1 MPAINGSSINRSEAT
16 LHSALQTQKA
26 PHSKNSAQH
35 RRYRKELVGKMNN
48 KELFEALR
56 MFEKEKDIPMDYMLQ
71 QIQKAIE
78 IACKSYYGGNENV
91 IFKADPEKNTFDVK
105 LVKTIVDEVDDPNFE
120 VTLEEA
126 SKINKRKKFS
136 VGDEIEVPL
145 DPKRLGRIAVS
156 SARNVIRQGI
166 RAGEKG
172 QSLLEFQSKLGEI
185 VTATIERVD
194 EKSGVATIKIGKSTA
209 MLPKVEQVGLES
221 LHEGD
226 MVKVYIADVK
236 DNERGPHAIISRSH
250 PGFVRRMFEQE
261 VPEIYDGIVE
271 IKSVSREAGSRTKM
285 AVVSNNPDVDAIG
298 ACIGPKGSRVNAIV
312 NELGGEK
319 IDIIEYNDEP
329 QKYISAALSPASVVK
344 VDITDE
350 ETKSC
355 KATVPDDQLS
365 LAIGNKGQN
374 ARLAARLTGWRI
386 DIRPESGFYGEDE
399 EEETPAEEQTEE

>member
-1 MPAINGSSINRSEAT
+1 MT
-16 LHSALQTQKA
+16 
-26 PHSKNSAQH
+26 
-35 RRYRKELVGKMNN
+35 N

-56 MFEKEKDIPMDYMLQ
+56 MFEKEKDIPMEYMLQ

-91 IFKADPEKNTFDVK
+91 VFKADPEKNSFDVK

-126 SKINKRKKFS
+126 SQINKRKKFA

-194 EKSGVATIKIGKSTA
+194 MKSGVATIKIGKSTA
-209 MLPKVEQVGLES
+209 MLPKAEQVGLDE
-221 LHEGD
+221 LREGD
-226 MVKVYIADVK
+226 LVKVYIADVK

-250 PGFVRRMFEQE
+250 PGFVRRMFEKE
-261 VPEIYDGIVE
+261 VPEIFDGVVE
-271 IKSVSREAGSRTKM
+271 IKAVSREAGSRTKM
-285 AVVSNNPDVDAIG
+285 AVSSNNPDIDAIG
-298 ACIGPKGSRVNAIV
+298 ACIGPKGARVNAIV
-312 NELGGEK
+312 SELGGEK
-319 IDIIEYNDEP
+319 IDIIEYNDDP
-329 QKYISAALSPASVVK
+329 QKYISAALSPATVLK

-350 ETKSC
+350 ESKSC

-374 ARLAARLTGWRI
+374 ARLAARLTGWKI

-399 EEETPAEEQTEE
+399 DDEPELTAEQAEE

>member
-1 MPAINGSSINRSEAT
+1 MT
-16 LHSALQTQKA
+16 
-26 PHSKNSAQH
+26 
-35 RRYRKELVGKMNN
+35 N

-56 MFEKEKDIPMDYMLQ
+56 MFEKEKDIPMDFMLQ

-91 IFKADPEKNTFDVK
+91 VFKADPEKNSFDVK
-105 LVKTIVDEVDDPNFE
+105 LVKTIVDEVEDPNFE

-126 SKINKRKKFS
+126 CQINKRKKFA

-172 QSLLEFQSKLGEI
+172 QSLIEFQSKLGEI
-185 VTATIERVD
+185 VTATVERID
-194 EKSGVATIKIGKSTA
+194 MKSGVATIRIGKSTA
-209 MLPKVEQVGLES
+209 MLPKVEQVGIEG

-226 MVKVYIADVK
+226 LVKVYIADVK
-236 DNERGPHAIISRSH
+236 DNERGPHAIISRTH
-250 PGFVRRMFEQE
+250 PGFVRRLFEQE
-261 VPEIYDGIVE
+261 VPEIYDGVVE

-285 AVVSNNPDVDAIG
+285 AVLSNNPDVDAIG
-298 ACIGPKGSRVNAIV
+298 ACIGPKGARVNSIV
-312 NELGGEK
+312 DELGGEK
-319 IDIIEYNDEP
+319 IDIIEYSEEP
-329 QKYISAALSPASVVK
+329 GKYISAALSPATVLK

-350 ETKSC
+350 DKKSC
-355 KATVPDDQLS
+355 KATVPDGQLS

-399 EEETPAEEQTEE
+399 DDDPVAEETAEKVAEETVEETAEETVEEAAEEAVEETAEEINEEAETADE

>member
-1 MPAINGSSINRSEAT
+1 
-16 LHSALQTQKA
+16 
-26 PHSKNSAQH
+26 
-35 RRYRKELVGKMNN
+35 MNN

-91 IFKADPEKNTFDVK
+91 VFKADPDKNTLDVK
-105 LVKTIVDEVDDPNFE
+105 LVKTVTDDVLDPNFE
-120 VTLEEA
+120 VTPEEA
-126 SKINKRKKFS
+126 AQINKRKKYEI
-136 VGDEIEVPL
+136 GDEIEVPL
-145 DPKRLGRIAVS
+145 DPKRLGRIAVA

-172 QSLLEFQSKLGEI
+172 VSLIEFQSKLGEI
-185 VTATIERVD
+185 VTATVERID
-194 EKSGVATIKIGKSTA
+194 QKSGVATIRIGKSTA
-209 MLPKVEQVGLES
+209 MLPKAEQVGLES

-250 PGFVRRMFEQE
+250 PGFVRRLFEKE
-261 VPEIYDGIVE
+261 VPEIFDGTVE

-285 AVVSNNPDVDAIG
+285 AVSSQNPDVDAIG
-298 ACIGPKGSRVNAIV
+298 SCIGPKGARVNTIV
-312 NELGGEK
+312 AELGGEK
-319 IDIIEYNDEP
+319 IDIVEYR
-329 QKYISAALSPASVVK
+329 
-344 VDITDE
+344 VDIVDE

-386 DIRPESGFYGEDE
+386 DIRPESGFFGEDDE
-399 EEETPAEEQTEE
+399 EEETAPAVEAQDDSEQTDEQTDGQTEE

>member
-1 MPAINGSSINRSEAT
+1 MT
-16 LHSALQTQKA
+16 
-26 PHSKNSAQH
+26 
-35 RRYRKELVGKMNN
+35 N
-48 KELFEALR
+48 KDLFEALR

-91 IFKADPEKNTFDVK
+91 VFKADPEKNTFDVK
-105 LVKTIVDEVDDPNFE
+105 LVKTVVDEVMDPNFE

-126 SKINKRKKFS
+126 AKINKRKKYDI
-136 VGDEIEVPL
+136 GDEIEVPL

-172 QSLLEFQSKLGEI
+172 VSLIEFQSKLGEI
-185 VTATIERVD
+185 VTATVERID
-194 EKSGVATIKIGKSTA
+194 IKSGVATIRIGKSTA
-209 MLPKVEQVGLES
+209 MLPKTEQVGIES

-261 VPEIYDGIVE
+261 VPEIFDGVVE
-271 IKSVSREAGSRTKM
+271 IKAVSREAGSRTKM
-285 AVVSNNPDVDAIG
+285 AVLSNNSDVDAIG
-298 ACIGPKGSRVNAIV
+298 ACIGPKGARVNAIV

-319 IDIIEYNDEP
+319 IDIIEYSDDP
-329 QKYISAALSPASVVK
+329 QKYISAALSPADVVK

-399 EEETPAEEQTEE
+399 DEEQPAEETAAVEATAEKETAEE